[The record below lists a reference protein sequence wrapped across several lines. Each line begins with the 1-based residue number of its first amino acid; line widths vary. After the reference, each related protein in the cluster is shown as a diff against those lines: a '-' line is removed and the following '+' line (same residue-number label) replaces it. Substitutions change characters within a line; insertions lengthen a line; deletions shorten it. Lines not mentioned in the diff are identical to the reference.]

1 MRQACWRTRQTLLIL
16 GIAAGP
22 LAGCAPSIVAA
33 SPTPAPL
40 QVEVLYPAE
49 TTQVVAGDRIRFT
62 IQVMDAEGAAADEAT
77 VACTLRDGSGEVQA
91 AFELRSDGHGIFRA
105 PTWSLSLRA
114 AGGPWQF
121 EARAVQGDSRG
132 AATRPFVVSPSLTRI
147 LHDKYGF
154 WIDPPTLGGIVATLA
169 AERGDAENGMIRWGG
184 SLPAAHILPSAWID
198 VEWRRGDFGLTA
210 SDAVRRFL
218 LEDIG
223 DLGASRVRSLGEP
236 HPTKFKG
243 WDAWLVPARGELR
256 YEQVEWLVFYAAEV
270 DRTFALGTTIVQPP
284 TGIDAPETLRRSFE
298 IDAGW
303 EPSGVAP
310 EPLPALLPGP
320 VLREP
325 QLGAEFAG
333 AQEAIDLRWEPLRA
347 LREGEYYEV
356 VVQYAY
362 VESTPLVRYATRETR
377 LRLPSDLYDQPNCGV
392 FNWYV
397 RLMQSTGAPADEG
410 MRGVPLSHPSP
421 YSYLVWRRPAAD
433 PAPFPPLCPNEQ
445 T

>member
-1 MRQACWRTRQTLLIL
+1 
-16 GIAAGP
+16 
-22 LAGCAPSIVAA
+22 
-33 SPTPAPL
+33 
-40 QVEVLYPAE
+40 VEILYPTGE
-49 TTQVVAGDRIRFT
+49 TSVVAGTPIRVT
-62 IQVMDAEGAAADEAT
+62 VHVTEAGGVDADGAAVEFD
-77 VACTLRDGSGEVQA
+77 LRDGAGVLQA
-91 AFELRSDGHGIFRA
+91 SLEGAPGGQGVFRGPA
-105 PTWSLSLRA
+105 WTIPIRAVGGSWSLDVRA
-114 AGGPWQF
+114 AQE
-121 EARAVQGDSRG
+121 EAQGASASTFG
-132 AATRPFVVSPSLTRI
+132 VTPSMSRI

-154 WIDPPTLGGIVATLA
+154 WLEAPSLKGIISTLA
-169 AERGDAENGMIRWGG
+169 AERGDASNGMIRWGG

-198 VEWRRGDFGLTA
+198 VQWRRGDFGLTS

-256 YEQVEWLVFYAAEV
+256 YEQVEWLVFYAAET

-284 TGIDAPETLRRSFE
+284 SGIDAHEALRRGLE
-298 IDAGW
+298 VDTAW
-303 EPSGVAP
+303 EASGVAP

-320 VLREP
+320 VLVQPE
-325 QLGAEFAG
+325 LEEVFSGARA
-333 AQEAIDLRWEPLRA
+333 AIDLRWGPLRA
-347 LREGEYYEV
+347 LGEDEYYEV
-356 VVQYAY
+356 VVEYAY
-362 VESTPLVRYATRETR
+362 SEGKPLIRYATRETQ
-377 LRLPSDLYDQPNCGV
+377 LRLPSDLYDQPNCAV

-397 RLMQSTGAPADEG
+397 RLMQSIGAPADEG

-421 YSYLVWRRPAAD
+421 FSYFVWRRPAAD